1 MGQRILVMVGGWL
14 ALLVGMLPG
23 AVLAA
28 VVAGLLQ
35 AVGVP
40 LVWGVAVGVVGG
52 AATVAVAILLA
63 VTWLGRVFDRL
74 DPATAGLF

>member
-1 MGQRILVMVGGWL
+1 
-14 ALLVGMLPG
+14 
-23 AVLAA
+23 
-28 VVAGLLQ
+28 
-35 AVGVP
+35 
-40 LVWGVAVGVVGG
+40 VGVVGG